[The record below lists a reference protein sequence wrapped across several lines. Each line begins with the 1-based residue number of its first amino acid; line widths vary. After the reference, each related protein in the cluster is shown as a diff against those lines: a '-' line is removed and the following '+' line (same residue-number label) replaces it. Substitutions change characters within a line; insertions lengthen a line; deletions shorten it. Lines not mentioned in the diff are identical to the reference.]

1 MIASIRTFF
10 RFILVLS
17 LAGILFA
24 YAMFQGGFVSWFL
37 FFGFLPVFL
46 YSLFLTFYP
55 LSLFKAERQFNSSYG
70 EAGQDIQVEVTLKRF
85 LPLPVF
91 YLIIEDSLPE
101 SLNWKDTRAKK
112 YQFLSKPK
120 VLMNREAKKTIIFPW
135 FKRRLTYH
143 YLLDHVPRGKHE
155 FSAVKIVTGDF
166 LGIIKKRKVIEVQN
180 DFAVRAWNRTTKLS
194 SGMSAFDEGR
204 QSAFLP
210 QVRHTNVVSGVR
222 DYAPGDRISWVDW
235 KTTAKK
241 QRLVTKEFE
250 QEKNK
255 DVTVL
260 LNGAVADPNR
270 WLAFE
275 AAIELSQ
282 SLARQSLNLY
292 GNVQFIHAGAL
303 REELMLS
310 NRRRCDE
317 QLIHLLSTIQ
327 PLQSSSFEE
336 QLIKE
341 ASLRAADRNLLIV
354 SAELNE
360 QIGESVLR
368 LSQQAR
374 DVLFIFIA
382 GKKQL
387 TDQEHAIINRLAQSP
402 AGFQWLS
409 EDNLTSEI
417 IEVNA

>member
-1 MIASIRTFF
+1 MS
-10 RFILVLS
+10 S
-17 LAGILFA
+17 
-24 YAMFQGGFVSWFL
+24 
-37 FFGFLPVFL
+37 
-46 YSLFLTFYP
+46 
-55 LSLFKAERQFNSSYG
+55 FKAERQFSPKYG
-70 EAGQDIQVEVTLKRF
+70 EAGQDIQVEVTLRRF
-85 LPLPVF
+85 LPLPIF
-91 YLIIEDSLPE
+91 YLIIEDPLPE

-112 YQFLSKPK
+112 YLFLSRPN
-120 VLMNREAKKTIIFPW
+120 VLMNREAKKTILFPW
-135 FKRRLTYH
+135 FKRKLTYQ
-143 YLLDHVPRGKHE
+143 YMLDHVPRGRHT
-155 FSAVKIVTGDF
+155 FNTVKIVTGDF
-166 LGIIKKRKVIEVQN
+166 LGIIKKRKEIEVQN
-180 DFAVRAWNRTTKLS
+180 DIHMRAWNRTTKLS

-222 DYAPGDRISWVDW
+222 DYAPGDRFSWVDW

-260 LNGAVADPNR
+260 LNGAIEDTDR

-282 SLARQSLNLY
+282 SLARHSLNLY
-292 GNVQFIHAGAL
+292 GNVQFIHAGAVQ
-303 REELMLS
+303 EELMLS
-310 NRRRCDE
+310 NRRRSDE
-317 QLIHLLSTIQ
+317 QLIQLLSTIQ

-341 ASLRAADRNLLIV
+341 ASLRAADRNLIIV
-354 SAELNE
+354 SAELNQ

-374 DVLFIFIA
+374 DVLFLFIA
-382 GKKQL
+382 GNKQL
-387 TDQEHAIINRLAQSP
+387 TNQEQAVINRLEQSI

-409 EDNLTSEI
+409 EDHLTSEI
-417 IEVNA
+417 IEVNT

>member
-1 MIASIRTFF
+1 MIASIRTVL
-10 RFILVLS
+10 RFIFILF
-17 LAGILFA
+17 LAGILFS

-55 LSLFKAERQFNSSYG
+55 LSLFKVERQFSPKYG

-85 LPLPVF
+85 LPLPIF

-101 SLNWKDTRAKK
+101 SLYWKDTRTKK
-112 YQFLSKPK
+112 YQFLSRPN
-120 VLMNREAKKTIIFPW
+120 VLMNREAKKTLIFPW
-135 FKRRLTYH
+135 FKRKLTYQ
-143 YLLDHVPRGKHE
+143 YLLDHVPRGKHA
-155 FSAVKIVTGDF
+155 FSTVKIMTGDL
-166 LGIIKKRKVIEVQN
+166 LGIIKKRKEIAVQQDIN
-180 DFAVRAWNRTTKLS
+180 MRAWNRTTKLS

-222 DYAPGDRISWVDW
+222 DYAPGDRFSWVDW

-260 LNGAVADPNR
+260 LNGAIADPNR

-275 AAIELSQ
+275 ATIELSQ

-292 GNVQFIHAGAL
+292 GNVQFIHAGVV

-310 NRRRCDE
+310 NRRRSDE
-317 QLIHLLSTIQ
+317 QLIHLLSTVQ
-327 PLQSSSFEE
+327 PLPSSSFEE
-336 QLIKE
+336 QLFKE

-374 DVLFIFIA
+374 DVLLIFIA

-387 TDQEHAIINRLAQSP
+387 TDQEHAIINRLEQSP
-402 AGFQWLS
+402 VGFQWLY
-409 EDNLTSEI
+409 EDHLTNEI